1 MTTLPP
7 GFGAQSISGYDPNA
21 FTWITT
27 TRSDGS
33 STVLPIVGGLA
44 LWEVPTIL
52 NVRFQLNLPDLHI
65 PSFSFPCIRIL
76 FLNVGNCDKPPTNDE
91 NSRPTSSS
99 SPPSQ
104 TSSSPATATPSPS
117 STQSS
122 SSCTGTQTTTDC
134 QVTCSLSVM
143 SNGGT
148 STDCYTTVCSITR
161 APCSITATTSTT
173 VLSTTSAMQCP
184 LAPSDDEVS
193 RFADDLE
200 YSILNDLAS
209 TTTTDTL
216 IKTVGRDRNRCTL
229 TMNTALTSV
238 TWPEYPGAGTILKED
253 LAAAGVSTG
262 TGGTPYLQGT
272 RTSLLRWLSAAT
284 DTANC
289 APSIVSLSALDYQAA
304 WDSTPESRKKSCAP
318 TFDHAFEKNWLKLF
332 FQSIIDPNAQPLS
345 SYSSTAYVV
354 RQINCADIHNLFFGI
369 HRTRNTMGELFNAMP
384 GGDANF
390 LSLAGMSK
398 TLNND
403 AKVRCRD
410 NYTTQRKLTMA
421 QGKVA
426 NSEDLTQMFDKALGQ
441 KKRVNPAGNFGEGY
455 SKARLNID
463 MLENVYLGFELL
475 NRPDVGNLMEESFW
489 QVWDVL

>member
-7 GFGAQSISGYDPNA
+7 GFGAQSIPGYDPGV

-52 NVRFQLNLPDLHI
+52 NVRFQFNLPGFHI
-65 PSFSFPCIRIL
+65 PRFSFPCIRVL
-76 FLNVGNCDKPPTNDE
+76 SLSVGNCDTPPTNDE
-91 NSRPTSSS
+91 NSHASSS

-104 TSSSPATATPSPS
+104 ASSSPTTTTSPPS
-117 STQSS
+117 STESS

-184 LAPSDDEVS
+184 FAPNDDEVS
-193 RFADDLE
+193 SFADDVE
-200 YSILNDLAS
+200 HSILNDLAS

-216 IKTVGRDRNRCTL
+216 IKSVGRDLNMCTL

-272 RTSLLRWLSAAT
+272 RTSLLRWLSATT

-304 WDSTPESRKKSCAP
+304 WDSAPQSRKSGCSP

-345 SYSSTAYVV
+345 SYSSTLYVV
-354 RQINCADIHNLFFGI
+354 RRINCADIHNLFFGI

-390 LSLAGMSK
+390 LSLAGMTK
-398 TLNND
+398 TLNNA

-410 NYTTQRKLTMA
+410 DSTIQRKLTMA

-426 NSEDLTQMFDKALGQ
+426 NLEELIYMFDKALDQ
-441 KKRVNPAGNFGEGY
+441 KSRVNPTGNFGEGY
-455 SKARLNID
+455 SKARRTVD
-463 MLENVYLGFELL
+463 MLDNVYLGFEVL
-475 NRPDVGNLMEESFW
+475 NRPDIGNLMEESFW

>member
-7 GFGAQSISGYDPNA
+7 GFGAQSISGYDPSV

-52 NVRFQLNLPDLHI
+52 NIRFQFNLPGFHI

-76 FLNVGNCDKPPTNDE
+76 SLNVGNCDKPPTNDE
-91 NSRPTSSS
+91 NSHASSS

-104 TSSSPATATPSPS
+104 ASSSPTTSPPS

-122 SSCTGTQTTTDC
+122 SSCTETQTTSDC

-143 SNGGT
+143 PNGGT
-148 STDCYTTVCSITR
+148 STDCYTTVCSVTR

-173 VLSTTSAMQCP
+173 LLSTTSAMQCP
-184 LAPSDDEVS
+184 MGSSDDNVFCSSDDIDCLVLDDQLSTSSTSSTSSISRTNSVS
-193 RFADDLE
+193 VLGQVPNQC
-200 YSILNDLAS
+200 I
-209 TTTTDTL
+209 
-216 IKTVGRDRNRCTL
+216 L
-229 TMNTALTSV
+229 TMDTALTSV
-238 TWPEYPGAGTILKED
+238 TWPLYPGGGTILKED

-262 TGGTPYLQGT
+262 TSGTPYLQGT
-272 RTSLLRWLSAAT
+272 RTSLLRWLIATT

-304 WDSTPESRKKSCAP
+304 WDSAPKLRRKMCAP
-318 TFDHAFEKNWLKLF
+318 TLDHAFEKNWLSLF
-332 FQSIIDPNAQPLS
+332 LQSIIDPNAQPLS
-345 SYSSTAYVV
+345 SVPSTLYVI
-354 RQINCADIHNLFFGI
+354 RRINCADLHNFFFGV
-369 HRTRNTMGELFNAMP
+369 HRTRNTMGELFNAMA

-398 TLNND
+398 SLNNE
-403 AKVRCRD
+403 AKVRYADRSSMP
-410 NYTTQRKLTMA
+410 QRKLM
-421 QGKVA
+421 VA
-426 NSEDLTQMFDKALGQ
+426 
-441 KKRVNPAGNFGEGY
+441 
-455 SKARLNID
+455 
-463 MLENVYLGFELL
+463 
-475 NRPDVGNLMEESFW
+475 
-489 QVWDVL
+489 